1 MLSMALKTKLNQ
13 PTTMNET
20 NLRNILAQ
28 ASESE
33 AVDLLQQT
41 LRQSVRLALYD
52 AMEQEVNLL
61 CGAKHKPSESEYKR
75 VGSEHGS
82 VYLDGEKEAIKRPR
96 VRTSEGEVQLE
107 VYQAASSQRNLFK
120 EVVSYM
126 EQGLSQRGAAR
137 VNSKS
142 LSKSAASRMWYEKSV
157 EQLAY
162 LRSRSLTELNIL
174 ALMIDGV
181 RLADGVWIVVAM
193 GIDTDGEKIML
204 DFEEGSSES
213 AAVVSDLIQRL
224 KERGVSSTEERAL
237 LVVRDG
243 SAAIK
248 KAVKEHWPNA
258 IQQECIIHMHRH
270 TRDKL
275 RTRDRAEFDRLCK
288 ILRDAE
294 GREAGE
300 EAFEDLMDFVS
311 GRNAAA
317 ALALRARKE
326 DLTAFH
332 RLNMPS
338 TLNVTFLNTNC
349 IENAFRN
356 WREATGNVK
365 RWSLKSDMVSRW
377 AASGML
383 WAESGFNK
391 IRHAKDLGAL
401 AVGLSASVTPSSL
414 RSEDSTPADNAKQ
427 KACTSSTK

>member
-1 MLSMALKTKLNQ
+1 
-13 PTTMNET
+13 MNET

-61 CGAKHKPSESEYKR
+61 CGAKHKPSESEYNR
-75 VGSEHGS
+75 AGSEHGS

-181 RLADGVWIVVAM
+181 RLADGVWIVV
-193 GIDTDGEKIML
+193 
-204 DFEEGSSES
+204 GS
-213 AAVVSDLIQRL
+213 V
-224 KERGVSSTEERAL
+224 
-237 LVVRDG
+237 
-243 SAAIK
+243 
-248 KAVKEHWPNA
+248 P
-258 IQQECIIHMHRH
+258 
-270 TRDKL
+270 
-275 RTRDRAEFDRLCK
+275 
-288 ILRDAE
+288 
-294 GREAGE
+294 
-300 EAFEDLMDFVS
+300 
-311 GRNAAA
+311 
-317 ALALRARKE
+317 
-326 DLTAFH
+326 
-332 RLNMPS
+332 
-338 TLNVTFLNTNC
+338 
-349 IENAFRN
+349 
-356 WREATGNVK
+356 
-365 RWSLKSDMVSRW
+365 
-377 AASGML
+377 
-383 WAESGFNK
+383 
-391 IRHAKDLGAL
+391 
-401 AVGLSASVTPSSL
+401 
-414 RSEDSTPADNAKQ
+414 
-427 KACTSSTK
+427 

>member
-1 MLSMALKTKLNQ
+1 
-13 PTTMNET
+13 MNES
-20 NLRNILAQ
+20 NLREVLAQ

-33 AVDLLQQT
+33 AVELLQQT
-41 LRQSVRLALYD
+41 LRQSVRMALYA

-61 CGAKHKPSESEYKR
+61 CGSKYKPSESEYKR
-75 VGSEHGS
+75 AGSEHGS
-82 VYLDGEKEAIKRPR
+82 VYLDGEKEPVKRPR
-96 VRTSEGEVQLE
+96 VRTSEGEVPLE
-107 VYQAASSQRNLFK
+107 VYKAASTQRNLFK

-157 EQLAY
+157 EQLDY
-162 LRSRSLTELNIL
+162 LRSRSLKEYDIL

-181 RLADGVWIVVAM
+181 RLADGIWILVAM
-193 GIDTDGEKIML
+193 GIDVDGNKIML

-224 KERGVSSTEERAL
+224 KDRGVSSTKERPL

-248 KAVKEHWPNA
+248 KAVTKHWPNA
-258 IQQECIIHMHRH
+258 IQQECLIHMQRH

-275 RTRDRAEFDRLCK
+275 RTRDRAEFDRYNSR
-288 ILRDAE
+288 LRDAE
-294 GREAGE
+294 GREAGD
-300 EAFEDLMDFVS
+300 EAFEDMMDFLS
-311 GRNAAA
+311 ERNAAA
-317 ALALRARKE
+317 ALALRSRKG
-326 DLTAFH
+326 DLTALH
-332 RLNMPS
+332 QLNLPS

-349 IENAFRN
+349 IENSFRN

-365 RWSLKSDMVSRW
+365 RWSLKRDMVSRW
-377 AASGML
+377 SASGML

-391 IRHAKDLGAL
+391 IRYSKDLGAL
-401 AVGLSASVTPSSL
+401 ATALSTSVTSPSL
-414 RSEDSTPADNAKQ
+414 RSADSTPADNAELI
-427 KACTSSTK
+427 ACTTSIK